1 MSRMAKGFCRSV
13 HLLSPANKNPANR
26 LGPTERRR
34 FSQNSDENHM
44 KINFHQLVSAVG
56 SKKDKIAA
64 GLLVLYAQA
73 ASAGDVQA
81 FDKLYTQLTGWA
93 QGSLGKSIAII
104 FLLVGLA
111 VGLAK
116 GSLYAAVVSIACG
129 LTLMIAPSV
138 IDSIFTV

>member
-1 MSRMAKGFCRSV
+1 
-13 HLLSPANKNPANR
+13 
-26 LGPTERRR
+26 
-34 FSQNSDENHM
+34 M

-56 SKKDKIAA
+56 SKKD
-64 GLLVLYAQA
+64 
-73 ASAGDVQA
+73 
-81 FDKLYTQLTGWA
+81 TGWA

-111 VGLAK
+111 VGLGK

>member
-1 MSRMAKGFCRSV
+1 
-13 HLLSPANKNPANR
+13 
-26 LGPTERRR
+26 
-34 FSQNSDENHM
+34 M
-44 KINFHQLVSAVG
+44 KTKLHQLASEVG
-56 SKKDKIAA
+56 SLKARVAA

-81 FDKLYTQLTGWA
+81 FDDLYTQLTGWA

>member
-1 MSRMAKGFCRSV
+1 
-13 HLLSPANKNPANR
+13 
-26 LGPTERRR
+26 
-34 FSQNSDENHM
+34 M

-129 LTLMIAPSV
+129 LTLMILKAEKYTKTFPKIGTIGSYAV
-138 IDSIFTV
+138 CRVVAAGRR

>member
-1 MSRMAKGFCRSV
+1 MSRTAAPV
-13 HLLSPANKNPANR
+13 LL
-26 LGPTERRR
+26 
-34 FSQNSDENHM
+34 Q
-44 KINFHQLVSAVG
+44 
-56 SKKDKIAA
+56 
-64 GLLVLYAQA
+64 
-73 ASAGDVQA
+73 
-81 FDKLYTQLTGWA
+81 
-93 QGSLGKSIAII
+93 

>member
-1 MSRMAKGFCRSV
+1 
-13 HLLSPANKNPANR
+13 
-26 LGPTERRR
+26 
-34 FSQNSDENHM
+34 M

-81 FDKLYTQLTGWA
+81 FDKLYTQLTGWT

>member
-1 MSRMAKGFCRSV
+1 MKALWLLPPVRRNLKSSKPTQRTSPKG
-13 HLLSPANKNPANR
+13 
-26 LGPTERRR
+26 LGEV
-34 FSQNSDENHM
+34 FSE
-44 KINFHQLVSAVG
+44 FHE
-56 SKKDKIAA
+56 IA
-64 GLLVLYAQA
+64 L

-116 GSLYAAVVSIACG
+116 GSLYAGVVSIACG